1 MTVFISQKKISKQ
14 NKMIINM
21 NSSLVAISIL
31 VESNII
37 RQCLINFLMHV
48 SSQSLRSY
56 LRLAN
61 IYDGNCNEKT
71 TDLIE
76 MIVYGCITNKLNK
89 ERIEDISLNK
99 SYAILKEKD
108 ISIKSLPGHGN
119 VGLRKKD
126 IKPFDSEYSIK
137 MKE

>member
-1 MTVFISQKKISKQ
+1 
-14 NKMIINM
+14 M

-31 VESNII
+31 VESNIS
-37 RQCLINFLMHV
+37 RQCLINFLMDV

-61 IYDGNCNEKT
+61 IYDGNCNEKK

-76 MIVYGCITNKLNK
+76 MIVCGCITNKLNK

-108 ISIKSLPGHGN
+108 ISIKSLPGYGN

>member
-1 MTVFISQKKISKQ
+1 
-14 NKMIINM
+14 M

-31 VESNII
+31 VESNIS

-76 MIVYGCITNKLNK
+76 MIVYGCITNKLKK

-108 ISIKSLPGHGN
+108 ISIKSLPGYGN